1 MVAHH
6 IDIVGV
12 VGSSPASPTIKE
24 KEVLD
29 LFFLFLFLRFF
40 RQCPQNDIKSVTGLL
55 RHFNPRNNSKCNT
68 TINNRHIERS
78 EISILAIV
86 SKILRLKPQN
96 DIIGSL

>member
-24 KEVLD
+24 KEVFD
-29 LFFLFLFLRFF
+29 LFFLFLFFRFF

-55 RHFNPRNNSKCNT
+55 RHFNPCNNSKCNT

-78 EISILAIV
+78 EISI
-86 SKILRLKPQN
+86 
-96 DIIGSL
+96 

>member
-29 LFFLFLFLRFF
+29 LFFFISFLRFF
-40 RQCPQNDIKSVTGLL
+40 WQCPQNDIKSVTGLL
-55 RHFNPRNNSKCNT
+55 RHFNPRNDSKCNT
-68 TINNRHIERS
+68 KINNRHIERS
-78 EISILAIV
+78 EISIIHID
-86 SKILRLKPQN
+86 SS
-96 DIIGSL
+96 G